1 MKYSDR
7 LVENTINGIMP
18 KFKLKIS
25 KELTKDVTLILCKW
39 SMLTE
44 QYNSYDRVFNQIDN
58 RDQENLEE
66 IQNER
71 KKQIEIKK

>member
-18 KFKLKIS
+18 KLKLKIS